1 MFNAISIILT
11 SLFLH
16 LFFRNLLNP
25 LYLSMSQP
33 VPSGPHLK
41 IKGKILNIWGLF
53 YALTTFTVA
62 LGVCVGKGEGV
73 CISVCVFVCVCMC
86 LSVCVYMCCVCVHV
100 CVYMCVCMY
109 VSVSYD
115 YIIFADT
122 FRT

>member
-1 MFNAISIILT
+1 MLTPLLDSTPNIKPYPNIQSISVIFT
-11 SLFLH
+11 PLFYL

-62 LGVCVGKGEGV
+62 LGVCLWERGR
-73 CISVCVFVCVCMC
+73 VCVYVFM
-86 LSVCVYMCCVCVHV
+86 SVCVYV
-100 CVYMCVCMY
+100 
-109 VSVSYD
+109 
-115 YIIFADT
+115 
-122 FRT
+122 